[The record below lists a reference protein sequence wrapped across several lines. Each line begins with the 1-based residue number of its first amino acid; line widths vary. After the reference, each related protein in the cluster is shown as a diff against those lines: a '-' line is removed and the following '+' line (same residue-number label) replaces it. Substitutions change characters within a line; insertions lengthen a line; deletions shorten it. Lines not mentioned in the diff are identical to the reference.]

1 MKSINYKAINW
12 LIYLIT
18 FILLYFFL
26 EKLRII
32 IVLQDIVAALFPFFL
47 AFFIAWFMHPVGLW
61 IAKKTK
67 LSNKFSMV
75 LAIVINIILLLIII
89 GVIIPL
95 VIYQL
100 ISLLTDF
107 EQIIDSALVN
117 IRSIANNLGL
127 SDSAIVEM
135 YNRLYENIRNF
146 ILPEG
151 STGVTFKAFLE
162 FVKANIS
169 ILSSALSVAVDL
181 ITSTGSLIIK
191 VIIAYIMSFYF
202 IGDVKGFTSKLLKL
216 IGGKKYVEH
225 AHVFREISETILA
238 YIRGLILD
246 CTFLFVIEAIGLS
259 IIGVPSAILLAMI
272 AAMFNIIPYVGPI
285 IGGIPI
291 ALIAMSQGF
300 DVFLLSLVVVFGS
313 QFIEAY
319 FILPRIMSKVT
330 NLHPVSVIVGLIIFY
345 QLFGFIGM
353 IIATPTIAS
362 INVLLKHSKYDIR
375 L

>member
-47 AFFIAWFMHPVGLW
+47 AFFIAWFMHPLGLW